1 MKEQYIEI
9 LEAEVE
15 ALRRRLNHVMNW
27 TYRNF
32 DMNDISPETVDLMIN
47 TYIASHEA
55 ERDNLSD

>member
-1 MKEQYIEI
+1 MREQYIEI

-15 ALRRRLNHVMNW
+15 ALRRRLDHVMRW
-27 TYRNF
+27 TYRNHQLQ
-32 DMNDISPETVDLMIN
+32 DISPETVDLMIN